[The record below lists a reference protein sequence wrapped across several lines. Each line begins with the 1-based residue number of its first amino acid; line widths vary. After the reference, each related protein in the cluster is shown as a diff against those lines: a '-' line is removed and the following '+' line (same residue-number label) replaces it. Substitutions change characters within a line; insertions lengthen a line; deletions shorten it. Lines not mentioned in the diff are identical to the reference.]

1 MMSTEIIILAGGLGT
16 RIKPVLGDTPKCL
29 APIGEQPFLHYLIHY
44 FQSQGIQKFVFS
56 LGHGHTEIETYLNS
70 YKEPL
75 DYMICKEETPL
86 GTGGAVLNALRFT
99 SLPSVWVA
107 NGDSFLS
114 ASLDPMA
121 SFFGMCGAECVVA
134 LTEVQDT
141 ARYGS
146 VQLATDYKVTGFAEK
161 GNAGKGWINAGIYL
175 LNKRLFT
182 AHEWPERF
190 SFEQDYLN
198 AYCATARFF
207 GYRYRNYFIDIG
219 VPEDLQKA
227 QNELIRYAT

>member
-16 RIKPVLGDTPKCL
+16 RIKPLLGNTPKCM
-29 APIGEQPFLHYLIHY
+29 APIGEQPFLHYLIRF
-44 FQSQGIQKFVFS
+44 FQRQGIQKFIFS
-56 LGHGHTEIETYLNS
+56 LGHGHAEIETYLGNYS
-70 YKEPL
+70 EPL
-75 DYMICKEETPL
+75 DYVICKEETPL

-99 SLPSVWVA
+99 SHPSVWIA
-107 NGDSFLS
+107 NGDSFLA

-121 SFFGMCGAECVVA
+121 AFFDMCGAECVVA
-134 LTEVQDT
+134 LTEVPDT

-146 VQLATDYKVTGFAEK
+146 VQLATDYRVTGFAEK

-182 AHEWPERF
+182 AHDWPERF

-198 AYCATARFF
+198 VYCTRARFF

-219 VPEDLQKA
+219 IPEDLQKA

>member
-16 RIKPVLGDTPKCL
+16 RIKPILGDTPKCL
-29 APIGEQPFLHYLIHY
+29 APIGEQPFLRYVIHY

-56 LGHGHTEIETYLNS
+56 LGHGHTEIETYLSS

-75 DYMICKEETPL
+75 NYMICKEETPL

>member
-16 RIKPVLGDTPKCL
+16 RIKTVLGDTPKCL

-56 LGHGHTEIETYLNS
+56 LGHGHTEIETYLSS

-75 DYMICKEETPL
+75 DYVICKEDLPL

-99 SLPSVWVA
+99 TLPSVWVA
-107 NGDSFLS
+107 NGDSFL
-114 ASLDPMA
+114 AATLDPMA
-121 SFFGMCGAECVVA
+121 AFFDMCGAECAIA
-134 LTEVQDT
+134 LAEVQNT

-146 VQLATDYKVTGFAEK
+146 AQLATDYRVTGFAEK

-198 AYCATARFF
+198 AYCAAARFF

>member
-1 MMSTEIIILAGGLGT
+1 
-16 RIKPVLGDTPKCL
+16 
-29 APIGEQPFLHYLIHY
+29 
-44 FQSQGIQKFVFS
+44 
-56 LGHGHTEIETYLNS
+56 
-70 YKEPL
+70 
-75 DYMICKEETPL
+75 MICKEETPL

-121 SFFGMCGAECVVA
+121 SFFDMCGAECVVA

>member
-1 MMSTEIIILAGGLGT
+1 MSTEIIILAGGLGT
-16 RIKPVLGDTPKCL
+16 RIKTVLGDTPKCL

-56 LGHGHTEIETYLNS
+56 LGHGHTEIETYLSS

-75 DYMICKEETPL
+75 DYVICKEDLPL

-99 SLPSVWVA
+99 TLPSVWVA
-107 NGDSFLS
+107 NGDSFL
-114 ASLDPMA
+114 AATLDPMA
-121 SFFGMCGAECVVA
+121 AFFDMCGAECAIA
-134 LTEVQDT
+134 LAEVQNT

-146 VQLATDYKVTGFAEK
+146 AQLATDYRVTGFAEK

-182 AHEWPERF
+182 VHEWPERF

-198 AYCATARFF
+198 AYCAAARFF